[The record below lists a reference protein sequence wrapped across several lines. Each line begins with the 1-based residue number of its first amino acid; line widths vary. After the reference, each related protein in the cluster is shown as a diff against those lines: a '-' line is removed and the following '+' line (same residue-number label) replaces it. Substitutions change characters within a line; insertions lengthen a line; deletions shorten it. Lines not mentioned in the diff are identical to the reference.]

1 MKKNTTK
8 IFIAAIFLTISGTAY
23 AQEGSVGINTSTPA
37 ATLDVVASPNDG
49 NKIDGIIAPRL
60 KGSELKVKN
69 SLYGTDQDAAIVYV
83 TEALAL
89 GDTDDK
95 TMNVISMGYYYFD
108 KTLGTAGR
116 WVRFNTDKPVTFYKS
131 NTNQYVAD
139 VLNNNPETNVVATF
153 ASSDAIVNQAASFD
167 SSTSYFTLLQSG
179 LYEFSGTIC
188 FNPGRFNL
196 NVTEGHGALT
206 VDQRVI
212 INIQIQYSTDGGN
225 TWVGITGMRMI
236 YNSSSADLNVP
247 ITTPIAM
254 RELSA
259 GTLIRLVLNRPNIT
273 NEQVAGTN
281 ASTGTPT
288 AYQNINMPTGLDFTK
303 LIKIQKLQ

>member
-8 IFIAAIFLTISGTAY
+8 IFIAAVFLTISGTAF
-23 AQEGSVGINTSTPA
+23 AQEGRVGINTSTPA
-37 ATLDVVASPNDG
+37 ATLDVVASPSISTR
-49 NKIDGIIAPRL
+49 IDGLIAPRL
-60 KGSELKVKN
+60 KGSELKSKN
-69 SLYGTDQDAAIVYV
+69 NLYTADQDGAIVYV
-83 TEALAL
+83 TEAVS
-89 GDTDDK
+89 GVIDDK

-116 WVRFNTDKPVTFYKS
+116 WARFNTDKPVTFYKS
-131 NTNQYVAD
+131 NTSQYVAD
-139 VLNNNPETNVVATF
+139 VLNNNPGTNVVATF
-153 ASSDAIVNQAASFD
+153 ASSGAIVNQAASFD
-167 SSTSYFTLLQSG
+167 SSTSYFRLLQSG

-188 FNPGRFNL
+188 FNPGRFYL
-196 NVTEGHGALT
+196 NDTEGHGALT

-259 GTLIRLVLNRPNIT
+259 GTLIRLVLNRPSIT

-281 ASTGTPT
+281 ASTGIPT

>member
-1 MKKNTTK
+1 
-8 IFIAAIFLTISGTAY
+8 
-23 AQEGSVGINTSTPA
+23 
-37 ATLDVVASPNDG
+37 
-49 NKIDGIIAPRL
+49 
-60 KGSELKVKN
+60 
-69 SLYGTDQDAAIVYV
+69 
-83 TEALAL
+83 L

-116 WVRFNTDKPVTFYKS
+116 WARFNTDKPVTFYKS

-139 VLNNNPETNVVATF
+139 VLNNNPGTNVVATF
-153 ASSDAIVNQAASFD
+153 ASSGAIVNQAASFD
-167 SSTSYFTLLQSG
+167 SSTSYFRLLQSG

-288 AYQNINMPTGLDFTK
+288 TYQNINMPTGLDFTK

>member
-8 IFIAAIFLTISGTAY
+8 IFIAAVFLTISGTAY
-23 AQEGSVGINTSTPA
+23 AQEGRVGINTSTPA
-37 ATLDVVASPNDG
+37 ATLDVVASPSNATR
-49 NKIDGIIAPRL
+49 IDGFIAPRL
-60 KGSELKVKN
+60 KGSELKAKDG
-69 SLYGTDQDAAIVYV
+69 LYTTAQDGTIVYV
-83 TEALAL
+83 TEAVS
-89 GDTDDK
+89 GVTYDK
-95 TMNVISMGYYYFD
+95 TTNVTSIGYYYFD

-116 WVRFNTDKPVTFYKS
+116 WARFNTDKPVTFYKS

-139 VLNNNPETNVVATF
+139 VLNNNPGTNVVATF
-153 ASSDAIVNQAASFD
+153 ASSGAIVNQAASFD

-196 NVTEGHGALT
+196 NVAEGHGALT

-254 RELSA
+254 KELSA

-273 NEQVAGTN
+273 NEQVAGTD

-288 AYQNINMPTGLDFTK
+288 TYQNINMPTGLDFTK

>member
-1 MKKNTTK
+1 MKKTILI
-8 IFIAAIFLTISGTAY
+8 IFVFIFFIKSY
-23 AQEGSVGINTSTPA
+23 SQVGINTESPK
-37 ATLDVVASPNDG
+37 ATLDVIASPNDS
-49 NKIDGIIAPRL
+49 NKTDGFIAPRL
-60 KGSELKVKN
+60 KGSELKAKN
-69 SLYGTDQDAAIVYV
+69 SRYGTDQDAAIVYV

-95 TMNVISMGYYYFD
+95 TVNVISMGYYYFD

-116 WVRFNTDKPVTFYKS
+116 WARFNTDKPVTFFKS

-139 VLNNNPETNVVATF
+139 VLNNNPGTNVVATF
-153 ASSDAIVNQAASFD
+153 TGSDALVNQAASFD

-188 FNPGRFNL
+188 FNPGRFYMFDA
-196 NVTEGHGALT
+196 EGHGALT

-247 ITTPIAM
+247 ITTPIAV

-259 GTLIRLVLNRPNIT
+259 GTLIRLVINRPNIT
-273 NEQVAGTN
+273 NEQVAGTD

>member
-1 MKKNTTK
+1 
-8 IFIAAIFLTISGTAY
+8 
-23 AQEGSVGINTSTPA
+23 
-37 ATLDVVASPNDG
+37 
-49 NKIDGIIAPRL
+49 
-60 KGSELKVKN
+60 
-69 SLYGTDQDAAIVYV
+69 
-83 TEALAL
+83 
-89 GDTDDK
+89 
-95 TMNVISMGYYYFD
+95 MGYYYFD

-116 WVRFNTDKPVTFYKS
+116 WARFNTDKPVTFYKS

-139 VLNNNPETNVVATF
+139 ELNNNPGTNITATF
-153 ASSDAIVNQAASFD
+153 TNTDSLINQATIFD
-167 SSTSYFTLLQSG
+167 PSTSYFTLLQSG

-188 FNPGRFNL
+188 FNPGRYNPH
-196 NVTEGHGALT
+196 VTEGHGPLT
-206 VDQRVI
+206 VHQRVI

-273 NEQVAGTN
+273 SEKVAGTN

-288 AYQNINMPTGLDFTK
+288 TYQNINMPTGLDFTK

>member
-1 MKKNTTK
+1 MKIN
-8 IFIAAIFLTISGTAY
+8 FLLWMLFFNISLY
-23 AQEGSVGINTSTPA
+23 AQVGIKTSTPA
-37 ATLDVVASPNDG
+37 ATLDVVASPNDT
-49 NKIDGIIAPRL
+49 NKTDGFIAPRL

-116 WVRFNTDKPVTFYKS
+116 WARFNTDKPVTFYKS

-139 VLNNNPETNVVATF
+139 VLNNNPGTNVVATF
-153 ASSDAIVNQAASFD
+153 ASSGAIVNQAASFD

-188 FNPGRFNL
+188 FNPGRYNL
-196 NVTEGHGALT
+196 HVTEGHGPLT
-206 VDQRVI
+206 VHQRVI

-273 NEQVAGTN
+273 SEQVAGTD
-281 ASTGTPT
+281 AFTGTPT

-303 LIKIQKLQ
+303 LIKIQQIQ

>member
-1 MKKNTTK
+1 MKIN
-8 IFIAAIFLTISGTAY
+8 FLLWMLFFNISLY
-23 AQEGSVGINTSTPA
+23 AQVGINTSTPA
-37 ATLDVVASPNDG
+37 ATLDVVASPNDT
-49 NKIDGIIAPRL
+49 NKTDGFIAPRL

-108 KTLGTAGR
+108 KNLGTSGR
-116 WVRFNTDKPVTFYKS
+116 WVRIENEKPVTFYKS

-139 VLNNNPETNVVATF
+139 VLNNNLGTNVVATF

-188 FNPGRFNL
+188 FNPGRWSGN
-196 NVTEGHGALT
+196 NSEGHGALT

-281 ASTGTPT
+281 AFTGTPT
-288 AYQNINMPTGLDFTK
+288 GYQNINMPTGLDFTK

>member
-1 MKKNTTK
+1 MKIN
-8 IFIAAIFLTISGTAY
+8 FLLWMLFFNISLS
-23 AQEGSVGINTSTPA
+23 AQVGINTSTPA
-37 ATLDVVASPNDG
+37 ATLDVVASPNDT
-49 NKIDGIIAPRL
+49 NKTDGFIAPRL
-60 KGSELKVKN
+60 RGKELKVKN

-116 WVRFNTDKPVTFYKS
+116 WARFNTDKPVTFYKS

-139 VLNNNPETNVVATF
+139 VLNNNPGTNITATF
-153 ASSDAIVNQAASFD
+153 TNTDSLINQATIFD

-273 NEQVAGTN
+273 NEQVAGTD

-288 AYQNINMPTGLDFTK
+288 TYQNINMPTGLDFTK

>member
-1 MKKNTTK
+1 MKIN
-8 IFIAAIFLTISGTAY
+8 FLLWMLFFNISLY
-23 AQEGSVGINTSTPA
+23 AQVGINTSTPA
-37 ATLDVVASPNDG
+37 ATLDVVASPNDT
-49 NKIDGIIAPRL
+49 NKTDGFIAPRL

-108 KTLGTAGR
+108 KNLGTSGR
-116 WVRFNTDKPVTFYKS
+116 WVRIENEKPVTFYKS

-139 VLNNNPETNVVATF
+139 VLNNNLGTNVVATF

-188 FNPGRFNL
+188 FNPGRWSGN
-196 NVTEGHGALT
+196 NSEGHGALT

-281 ASTGTPT
+281 STGTPT

>member
-8 IFIAAIFLTISGTAY
+8 IFIAAVFLTISGTAF
-23 AQEGSVGINTSTPA
+23 AQEGRVGINTSTPA
-37 ATLDVVASPNDG
+37 ATLDVVASPSNATR
-49 NKIDGIIAPRL
+49 IDGFIAPRL
-60 KGSELKVKN
+60 KGSELKAKDG
-69 SLYGTDQDAAIVYV
+69 LYTTAQDGTIVYV
-83 TEALAL
+83 TEAVS
-89 GDTDDK
+89 GVTYDK
-95 TMNVISMGYYYFD
+95 TTNVTSIGYYYFD

-116 WVRFNTDKPVTFYKS
+116 WARFNTDKPVTFYKS

-139 VLNNNPETNVVATF
+139 VLNNNPGTNVVATF
-153 ASSDAIVNQAASFD
+153 ASSGAIVNQAASFD

-196 NVTEGHGALT
+196 NVAEGHGALT

-254 RELSA
+254 KELSA

-273 NEQVAGTN
+273 NEQVAGTD

-288 AYQNINMPTGLDFTK
+288 TYQNINMPTGLDFTK

>member
-8 IFIAAIFLTISGTAY
+8 IFIAAVFLTISGTAF
-23 AQEGSVGINTSTPA
+23 AQEGRVGINTSTPA
-37 ATLDVVASPNDG
+37 ATLDVVASPSNATR
-49 NKIDGIIAPRL
+49 IDGFIAPRL
-60 KGSELKVKN
+60 KGSELKAKDG
-69 SLYGTDQDAAIVYV
+69 LYTTAQDGTIVYV
-83 TEALAL
+83 TEAVS
-89 GDTDDK
+89 GVTDK

-116 WVRFNTDKPVTFYKS
+116 WARFNTDKPVTFYKS

-139 VLNNNPETNVVATF
+139 VLNNNPGTNVVATF
-153 ASSDAIVNQAASFD
+153 ASSGAIVNQAASFD

-196 NVTEGHGALT
+196 NVAEGHGALT

-273 NEQVAGTN
+273 NEQVAGTY

-288 AYQNINMPTGLDFTK
+288 TYQNINMPTGLDFTK